1 VGSCSKYPEQS
12 SNKYTDITSAFAPV
26 LVLAVSFGHYTIIRG
41 ETLTA
46 SIAFVRGSKPQTS
59 RANADNTDC
68 YIRLWR
74 YVPGRTHADC
84 TEFRYAIISV
94 PQLLTDA
101 LQEIVSIQR
110 ISAFLHR
117 PDVQYLDKLES
128 ASTIAEENK
137 PLVVVGDIAWAELQ
151 EGMNLDS
158 APFVLQDLDITFQ
171 RGTVT
176 LIAGK
181 FGSGKSLLLNAL
193 LGEVA
198 LLSGHISYAVSSVVD
213 PWQVETAIDWGQCL
227 DGLAFV
233 PQVSCAKSLS
243 RPQLITRLPGSR
255 A

>member
-1 VGSCSKYPEQS
+1 MSIPS
-12 SNKYTDITSAFAPV
+12 SQPSSALTCSAFAPV

-46 SIAFVRGSKPQTS
+46 SIAFVSGLKYLTCL
-59 RANADNTDC
+59 ANANDTDC
-68 YIRLWR
+68 HIRVWR
-74 YVPGRTHADC
+74 YVLEISATDC
-84 TEFRYAIISV
+84 TEFRHAITSV

-101 LQEIVSIQR
+101 LQEIVSVQR
-110 ISAFLHR
+110 ISAFLQR
-117 PDVQYLDKLES
+117 PDVQYLDELE
-128 ASTIAEENK
+128 TTTTVAEENE
-137 PLVVVGDIAWAELQ
+137 PLVVVGDIAWAQLQ
-151 EGMNLDS
+151 EGMSLES
-158 APFVLQDLDITFQ
+158 APFVLRDLDITFQ

-198 LLSGHISYAVSSVVD
+198 LLRGRISYAVSSVAD

-227 DGLAFV
+227 EGLAFV
-233 PQVSCAKSLS
+233 PQVSRPDRLPS
-243 RPQLITRLPGSR
+243 PQLIVRPPGCR

>member
-1 VGSCSKYPEQS
+1 VINANHPDC
-12 SNKYTDITSAFAPV
+12 
-26 LVLAVSFGHYTIIRG
+26 HIR
-41 ETLTA
+41 
-46 SIAFVRGSKPQTS
+46 V
-59 RANADNTDC
+59 
-68 YIRLWR
+68 WR
-74 YVPGRTHADC
+74 YVLVKAPTDSI
-84 TEFRYAIISV
+84 EFRHAITSV

-101 LQEIVSIQR
+101 LQEIVSVQR
-110 ISAFLHR
+110 ISAFLQR
-117 PDVQYLDKLES
+117 PDVQYLDESES
-128 ASTIAEENK
+128 ASTVAEENK

-151 EGMNLDS
+151 KGMSLES
-158 APFVLQDLDITFQ
+158 APFVLRDLDVTFQ

-198 LLSGHISYAVSSVVD
+198 LLRGRISYAVSSVVD

-227 DGLAFV
+227 EGLAFV
-233 PQVSCAKSLS
+233 PQVSRANSLS